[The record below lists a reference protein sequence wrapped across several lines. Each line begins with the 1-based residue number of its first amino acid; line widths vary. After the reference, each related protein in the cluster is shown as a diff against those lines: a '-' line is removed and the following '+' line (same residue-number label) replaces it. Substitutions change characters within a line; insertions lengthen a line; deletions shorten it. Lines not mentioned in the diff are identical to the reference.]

1 MLLGLNSYL
10 AQDAECQGTKY
21 LNDLV
26 GYDHLL
32 QRLVREEIR
41 EMGTELLDVVSTS

>member
-1 MLLGLNSYL
+1 MLWGLDSYL
-10 AQDAECQGTKY
+10 AQDAECQESKY

-26 GYDHLL
+26 GYDLLL

-41 EMGTELLDVVSTS
+41 EMGIELFDVVTTS